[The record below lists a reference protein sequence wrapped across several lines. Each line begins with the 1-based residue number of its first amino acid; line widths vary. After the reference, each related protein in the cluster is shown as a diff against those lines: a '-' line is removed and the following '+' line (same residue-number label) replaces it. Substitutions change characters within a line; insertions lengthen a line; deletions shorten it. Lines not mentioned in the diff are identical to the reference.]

1 MNIEEL
7 KEIIEENNIDIN
19 YDGMEEKTFSELGID
34 SIDLMMIIFAI
45 KDKYGIDFMMNK
57 ENTIKNLIDVVNREI
72 KNKE

>member
-19 YDGMEEKTFSELGID
+19 YDGMEEKTFPELGID
-34 SIDLMMIIFAI
+34 SVDLMMIIFAI

>member
-34 SIDLMMIIFAI
+34 SVDLMMIIFAI
-45 KDKYGIDFMMNK
+45 KDKYGIDFMMNR

>member
-34 SIDLMMIIFAI
+34 SVDLMMIIFAI